1 MRGESLGKAPHL
13 GRCAPSHT
21 AQHGPGGGQAAIRID
36 DAAIPKHALIPK
48 ALLRRL
54 CPLLLPLLAMS
65 VDAKLDVF
73 PGEKP
78 QAGDVLDWVRL
89 NKPRLSSD
97 QRALADGYT
106 PRALLAYA
114 ALLQQCPLFL
124 SLMPQQASRLR
135 W

>member
-1 MRGESLGKAPHL
+1 MRGESLGKAPLL

-78 QAGDVLDWVRL
+78 QAGDVLDWIR
-89 NKPRLSSD
+89 
-97 QRALADGYT
+97 LADLFTKVLDRVPFEKLRSGVMNLLEHGVTYLA
-106 PRALLAYA
+106 PRGRRPRSAG
-114 ALLQQCPLFL
+114 
-124 SLMPQQASRLR
+124 
-135 W
+135 